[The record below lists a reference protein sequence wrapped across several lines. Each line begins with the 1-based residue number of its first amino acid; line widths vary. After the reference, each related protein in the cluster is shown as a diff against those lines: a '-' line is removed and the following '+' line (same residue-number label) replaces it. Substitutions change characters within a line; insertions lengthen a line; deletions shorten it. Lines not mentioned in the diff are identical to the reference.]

1 MLLADF
7 TVNSSHVKLAE
18 MPELVE
24 ANDELT
30 KKINFHQL
38 YAKKVQVA
46 RADVLND
53 DDFEST
59 DEFNVSEG
67 VGIEAML
74 ERK

>member
-1 MLLADF
+1 
-7 TVNSSHVKLAE
+7 

-30 KKINFHQL
+30 KKINVHQL

-67 VGIEAML
+67 VGIEAMP

>member
-1 MLLADF
+1 
-7 TVNSSHVKLAE
+7 

-30 KKINFHQL
+30 KKINVHQL

-67 VGIEAML
+67 VGIETMP